1 VGVTNYCNLDTET
14 PRLETAAS
22 GRHKAQPRAAIARLG
37 AEQDG
42 VLRDHRRQPDGSL
55 RDTVVFSIPDTGRPA
70 VRSGP
75 CHRPARGGS

>member
-1 VGVTNYCNLDTET
+1 VLGHAFDVLGCRAVEFGTHW
-14 PRLETAAS
+14 
-22 GRHKAQPRAAIARLG
+22 HKAQPRAAIARLG